1 MRQIGE
7 MSRDDAWSAVI
18 TRDRALDGVLFYAVR
33 TTGIY
38 CRPSCPSRKPKR
50 PNVLFF
56 GSGDDAERA
65 GFRACHR
72 CEPASEAGTTVE
84 RRLRRAV
91 AFIDEHLNERITLA
105 RLGKAVGIS
114 PYHLQRAF
122 KETYGV
128 SPRSY
133 QNSRRL
139 ERMKSELRDGA
150 QVGRAVCAAG
160 YGSSRAAYESAANG
174 LGMTPANYRR
184 GGNGLTIHYATAPTR
199 FGNVIVGWTAKGA
212 CAVLIGNSKE
222 SLFESLQ
229 AEFPQAVLKSDSSL
243 RARWIGAVLELLDG
257 QTPRVGIPLD
267 LQGTSFQLRVW
278 QALREIPLGEVR
290 SYSEIAEAIG
300 APSSARAVARACASN
315 RLAVLVPCH
324 RVVRSDG
331 SPGGYRWGE
340 ERKRDLL
347 EIERRS
353 V

>member
-1 MRQIGE
+1 MRHIGE
-7 MSRDDAWSAVI
+7 MSWEDAWSAVI
-18 TRDRALDGVLFYAVR
+18 TRDRALDGVLFYGVR

-56 GSGDDAERA
+56 GSREDAERA
-65 GFRACHR
+65 GFRACYR
-72 CEPASEAGTTVE
+72 CQPASEAGTTVE

-91 AFIDEHLNERITLA
+91 AFIDEHLDERITLA

-133 QNSRRL
+133 QNLRRL

-150 QVGRAVCAAG
+150 QVSRAIWAAG
-160 YGSSRAAYESAANG
+160 YGSSRGAYESAANG
-174 LGMTPANYRR
+174 LGMTPTEYRR
-184 GGNGLTIHYATAPTR
+184 RGRGQTIHYASATAR
-199 FGNVIVGWTAKGA
+199 FGEVIVGWTERGV
-212 CAVLIGNSKE
+212 CAVLLAGDEASLTE
-222 SLFESLQ
+222 SLRS
-229 AEFPQAVLKSDSSL
+229 EFPHAVLKPDSSF

-257 QTPRVGIPLD
+257 QTPCVGIPLD

-347 EIERRS
+347 ETERRS